1 MTELRCSRPASDSGD
16 GSVVRMAA
24 YGSPESCGPLSRFAP
39 RSALNRLPGELSL
52 PRFVQHPDE
61 PDRAVVGLLD
71 DEVDVS
77 PGWLD
82 RAPAC
87 DGRDRAVSDRGARRP
102 CRGRATAADTSES
115 GTTVAATDIARHARR
130 ELDRLVHRLAE
141 AAPADDPNASAED
154 DPSSKELPD
163 AAILR
168 SLPGIG
174 TKVLATLVAEGSDA
188 VGRRDYNALRCL

>member
-1 MTELRCSRPASDSGD
+1 MCRRVGSTAHLR
-16 GSVVRMAA
+16 VMAA
-24 YGSPESCGPLSRFAP
+24 IE
-39 RSALNRLPGELSL
+39 
-52 PRFVQHPDE
+52 Q
-61 PDRAVVGLLD
+61 
-71 DEVDVS
+71 
-77 PGWLD
+77 
-82 RAPAC
+82 
-87 DGRDRAVSDRGARRP
+87 
-102 CRGRATAADTSES
+102 CRTAALGGHVEAVRPLRTQASLVQ
-115 GTTVAATDIARHARR
+115 TVAATDIARHARR